1 MRKVTIFNSYSN
13 QLEEFKPIQEGKA
26 SIYVCGPTVY
36 SSPHIGNFRPVVT
49 FDVLRRLLIALGYQV
64 TFVSNYTDVDDKIIK
79 RAKELGISEKELT
92 EQVIEEFASLVKE
105 VGSMLP
111 DITPKPTVYMP
122 QIIQYIDDLVKNGSA
137 YARESGNV
145 YFRISSVSDYGHLSG
160 NTPESLNAGARIET
174 ADEKESPLD
183 FALWKKTE
191 EGIKWETPWCLGR
204 PGWHTECC
212 VMIDSIF
219 REQNGLI
226 DIHGGGFDL
235 KFPHH
240 ENEIAQ
246 ARAHNHNQL
255 ARYWMH
261 NGFININNEKMSKS
275 LGNVLL
281 AKDVCKLYGGLAFRL
296 MLLNAHYRAP
306 VSFSDETILEAQKNV
321 QKLKTAYKQ
330 LAVTLQVNGVDLASL
345 KGEGEDAFFDAMCED
360 LNTPNALSIMYEE
373 TKVANQALRVRPLDL
388 EKLGASFARLRDY
401 FFVLGLTFDYP
412 LLSKEDI
419 DLYNRYNELKKE
431 KRFEESDALRA
442 TLIEKGIL

>member
-1 MRKVTIFNSYSN
+1 
-13 QLEEFKPIQEGKA
+13 
-26 SIYVCGPTVY
+26 
-36 SSPHIGNFRPVVT
+36 
-49 FDVLRRLLIALGYQV
+49 
-64 TFVSNYTDVDDKIIK
+64 
-79 RAKELGISEKELT
+79 
-92 EQVIEEFASLVKE
+92 
-105 VGSMLP
+105 
-111 DITPKPTVYMP
+111 
-122 QIIQYIDDLVKNGSA
+122 
-137 YARESGNV
+137 
-145 YFRISSVSDYGHLSG
+145 
-160 NTPESLNAGARIET
+160 
-174 ADEKESPLD
+174 
-183 FALWKKTE
+183 
-191 EGIKWETPWCLGR
+191 
-204 PGWHTECC
+204 
-212 VMIDSIF
+212 MIDSIF
-219 REQNGLI
+219 RAQNGLI

-246 ARAHNHNQL
+246 SRAHNHNEL

-345 KGEGEDAFFDAMCED
+345 KGEGEDVFFDAMCED

-388 EKLGASFARLRDY
+388 TKLGASFAKLRDY

-412 LLSKEDI
+412 TLSKEDI
-419 DLYNRYNELKKE
+419 ELYNRYNELKKE